1 MIFLSP
7 SCTFVAVILS
17 SLLMSK
23 NRERIDMERKSYI
36 NPVNDNDLKN
46 IIPELIYKISQKQKI
61 ISKLSSEIE
70 EDKKQ
75 IMLGLYNAKQ
85 IGYTDKE
92 IRERIGIIII

>member
-1 MIFLSP
+1 
-7 SCTFVAVILS
+7 
-17 SLLMSK
+17 
-23 NRERIDMERKSYI
+23 MERKSYI
-36 NPVNDNDLKN
+36 NPVNDNDLSN
-46 IIPELIYKISQKQKI
+46 IIPGLIYKISQKQKL

-75 IMLGLYNAKQ
+75 IVLGLSNAKQ